1 MTFKDYLGSIKGK
14 TVTVVGAGVSNT
26 PLIEALCG
34 AGVSTS
40 VRDMRT
46 FAEMGENAER
56 FENLGA
62 KLILGE
68 SYLQNI
74 KEDIIFRTPGLMP
87 SNPALAEAVS
97 KGAMLTSE
105 MEVFFDVCPCYTIGV
120 TGSDGKTTTTS
131 IIAEM
136 LKNGGK
142 TVHLGGNIGTPLL
155 TKADEM
161 SADDIAVV
169 EMSSFQLITMKKCP
183 NTAIVTNLT
192 PNHLDVHKDMDEY
205 IGAKRRIFIN
215 QKSTDR
221 AIFNLDNDVTLDYSK
236 SAVADEV
243 LMFSRLERVKNGVYM
258 ENGVIYDNH
267 DDVGEAIINADEILL
282 PGVHNIE
289 NYMAAFAA
297 VRGLVSYDAMRE
309 TARTFAGVKHRLEFV
324 RELDGVKFYNDS
336 IASSPTRA
344 IAGLKSFDQKVILIA
359 GGKDK
364 GITFE
369 QLGAEINIRVKKLI
383 LTGATAEQ
391 INEAV
396 INVPCDGER
405 PEITVC
411 EDFESAVKKAH
422 EVAKRSDIVLLSPAC
437 TSFDRFKNF
446 EERGNV
452 FKEIV
457 RKLGAKD

>member
-1 MTFKDYLGSIKGK
+1 
-14 TVTVVGAGVSNT
+14 
-26 PLIEALCG
+26 
-34 AGVSTS
+34 
-40 VRDMRT
+40 
-46 FAEMGENAER
+46 
-56 FENLGA
+56 
-62 KLILGE
+62 
-68 SYLQNI
+68 
-74 KEDIIFRTPGLMP
+74 
-87 SNPALAEAVS
+87 
-97 KGAMLTSE
+97 
-105 MEVFFDVCPCYTIGV
+105 EVFFDVCPCYTIGI

-155 TKADEM
+155 TGADEM

-221 AIFNLDNDVTLDYSK
+221 AIFNLDNEVTLNYSK

-243 LMFSRLERVKNGVYM
+243 LMFSRQNKVKNGAYM
-258 ENGVIYDNH
+258 ENDVIYDNRAG
-267 DDVGEAIINADEILL
+267 DREAIINADEILL

-297 VRGLVSYDAMRE
+297 VRELVSYDVMRE
-309 TARTFAGVKHRLEFV
+309 TAKTFGGVKHRLEFV

-344 IAGLKSFDQKVILIA
+344 IAGLKSFDKKVILIA

-369 QLGAEINIRVKKLI
+369 ELGAEISKRVKKLI
-383 LTGATAEQ
+383 LTGATALQ
-391 INEAV
+391 IYEAV
-396 INVPCDGER
+396 ISAPREGER
-405 PEITVC
+405 PEIILCDDFKCTV
-411 EDFESAVKKAH
+411 
-422 EVAKRSDIVLLSPAC
+422 KRAYEGADSGDIVLLSPAC

-452 FKEIV
+452 FKELV
-457 RKLGAKD
+457 WKL